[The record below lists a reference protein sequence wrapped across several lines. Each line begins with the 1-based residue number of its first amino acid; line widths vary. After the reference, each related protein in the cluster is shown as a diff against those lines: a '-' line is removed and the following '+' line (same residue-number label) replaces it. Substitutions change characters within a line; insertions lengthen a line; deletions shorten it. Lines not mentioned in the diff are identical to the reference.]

1 LGSDQTSL
9 HNPYAGG
16 YYPTDISFE
25 DANAMMA
32 ENPILFKEKVQ
43 ETLRRH
49 TTAINKHTAKG
60 TYFFDYGNAFLLEA
74 RRSGYNGRQ
83 SISNT
88 ELRTGYHGAHV
99 F

>member
-1 LGSDQTSL
+1 MWLTFGKFDEKIFISIWEATRPPY
-9 HNPYAGG
+9 NPYAGG

-74 RRSGYNGRQ
+74 RER
-83 SISNT
+83 I
-88 ELRTGYHGAHV
+88 
-99 F
+99 

>member
-1 LGSDQTSL
+1 VVDVWEKFDEYSYRFGKRPDLL

-32 ENPILFKEKVQ
+32 ENPIIQRKVQ

-49 TTAINKHTAKG
+49 PLSINTQQKEPIS
-60 TYFFDYGNAFLLEA
+60 LIMEM
-74 RRSGYNGRQ
+74 RSY
-83 SISNT
+83 
-88 ELRTGYHGAHV
+88 
-99 F
+99 

>member
-1 LGSDQTSL
+1 MWLTFGRNLTKRYSYRFGKRPDLL

-49 TTAINKHTAKG
+49 TTNINTAKEPIS
-60 TYFFDYGNAFLLEA
+60 LIMEM
-74 RRSGYNGRQ
+74 RSY
-83 SISNT
+83 
-88 ELRTGYHGAHV
+88 
-99 F
+99 